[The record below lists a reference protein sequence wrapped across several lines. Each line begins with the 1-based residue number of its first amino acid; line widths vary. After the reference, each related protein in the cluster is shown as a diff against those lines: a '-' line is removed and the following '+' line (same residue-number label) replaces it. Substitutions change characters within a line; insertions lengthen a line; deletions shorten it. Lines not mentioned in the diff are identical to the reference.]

1 MGFMN
6 AQKTGFMKRTRPD
19 LTMALAILPHLV
31 LKNGLKF
38 EEVAKFLRTL
48 SAYLIIEFVPAEDKK
63 VKQIISAL
71 EEEFP
76 GYTKE
81 RFARVFE
88 KFFDI
93 LDEHSVADTK
103 RTIYLM
109 KVKE

>member
-1 MGFMN
+1 M
-6 AQKTGFMKRTRPD
+6 
-19 LTMALAILPHLV
+19 
-31 LKNGLKF
+31 
-38 EEVAKFLRTL
+38 
-48 SAYLIIEFVPAEDKK
+48 EDKK